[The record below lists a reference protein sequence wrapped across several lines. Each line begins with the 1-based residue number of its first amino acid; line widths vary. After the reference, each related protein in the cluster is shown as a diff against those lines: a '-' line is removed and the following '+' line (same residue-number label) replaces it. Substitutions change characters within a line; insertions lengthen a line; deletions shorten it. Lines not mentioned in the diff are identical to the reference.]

1 VKDPDFKKLSESLA
15 KAYRHEAPESL
26 GSAAKEAG
34 KPARTPALPSRD
46 TVDRI
51 RKLFFQVLFPGV
63 FCEEGLSGKL
73 RSRTRKRLGLLHRH
87 LGRVILGLCAEGIE
101 KKQAT
106 EIARKVL
113 EGIPV
118 IRENLRTDVSAALQ
132 NDPAAQ
138 SFDEV
143 LLAYPFVEAIATH
156 RVAHELYKAG
166 VPILPR
172 MMSEQAHRGTGI
184 DIHPGATIGRHFF
197 IDHGTGT
204 VIGETAVI
212 GERVTLYQGVTIGA
226 KNPKNSETHNQRGVK
241 RHPTLKDGVTV
252 YAGATILGGDTV
264 IGKGCVVGGNVW
276 LTHGLPDGAKV
287 LAAQAENRVIAADG
301 ETRL

>member
-1 VKDPDFKKLSESLA
+1 MKDPEFRKLSETLVE
-15 KAYRHEAPESL
+15 AYRREALE
-26 GSAAKEAG
+26 AAPKAAG
-34 KPARTPALPSRD
+34 KAPRPPKLPSREA
-46 TVDRI
+46 VDRI

-63 FCEEGLSGKL
+63 FCEEGLAGKL
-73 RSRTRKRLGLLHRH
+73 RSRTRRRLGLLHRQ
-87 LGRVILGLCAEGIE
+87 LGVVVHRLSPGELE
-101 KKQAT
+101 KKRAL
-106 EIARKVL
+106 EIALGVL
-113 EGIPV
+113 SGIPA
-118 IRENLRTDVSAALQ
+118 IREELRTDVAAALQ
-132 NDPAAQ
+132 NDPAAR

-156 RVAHELYKAG
+156 RIAHELYLAG

-172 MMSEQAHRGTGI
+172 MMSEQAHRCTGI
-184 DIHPGATIGRHFF
+184 DIHPGASIGRHFF
-197 IDHGTGT
+197 IDHGTGV

-264 IGKGCVVGGNVW
+264 IGTGCVVGGNVW
-276 LTHGLPDGAKV
+276 LTHSLPDGAKV
-287 LAAQAENRVIAADG
+287 LAAQPENRVIAADG